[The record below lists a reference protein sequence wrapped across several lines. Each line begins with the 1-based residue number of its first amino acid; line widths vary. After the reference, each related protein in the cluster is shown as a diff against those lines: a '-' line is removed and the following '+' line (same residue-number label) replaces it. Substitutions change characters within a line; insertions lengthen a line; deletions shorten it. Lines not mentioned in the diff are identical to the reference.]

1 MIDSIKLIK
10 LGLELML
17 FHYQQKQSF
26 WTAMKM
32 KKKKRKKGKNVLL
45 RDSNTNTGKLDFIKH
60 NTTT

>member
-32 KKKKRKKGKNVLL
+32 KKKKRKNVLL